1 MPTSSRLKRKQ
12 MEVIVMFEP
21 HRLQQD
27 LLQTAYAYLVP
38 QSRKRLPRSQT
49 ITMADQVHPCDL
61 HRERN
66 RS

>member
-1 MPTSSRLKRKQ
+1 MLTSSRRNLKQ

-21 HRLQQD
+21 HRLQHD

-49 ITMADQVHPCDL
+49 ITMAAQVHPCDL

-66 RS
+66 KS

>member
-1 MPTSSRLKRKQ
+1 MPTSSRQNLKQ

-27 LLQTAYAYLVP
+27 LLQTAYKYLVP
-38 QSRKRLPRSQT
+38 QSRRRLPRSQT
-49 ITMADQVHPCDL
+49 VAMASQVHPCDL
-61 HRERN
+61 HTERN